1 MGLILIHIHL
11 QKLSNRAYLRVY
23 ALPYNHILHLLLK
36 SRPNICNNQNYF
48 SLDLLTPYQ
57 RERIKSPII
66 DMDNRF
72 NKVFPSFN
80 PYNPEFSPSFRII
93 DIFPGHFSFH
103 SSNKYSTDNLISHLC
118 QLNNLVIVS
127 SEDPSYTLV
136 VTNTSIKNNIAISI
150 THIHICNRPVIK
162 TVHHVVN
169 VTSTEAELFAIR
181 CGINQATN
189 IHGILKI
196 VVITNLIHSTQ
207 KFFDASH
214 HPFQIHAV
222 SILKK
227 LRKFFVQNHNN
238 SIKFWKCPSQCNWS
252 LHKVIN
258 KETKLFK
265 SIPQYPC
272 KLSWDFSKKSE

>member
-11 QKLSNRAYLRVY
+11 QKLSNRAYLRAY

-57 RERIKSPII
+57 RERIKSPIV

-103 SSNKYSTDNLISHLC
+103 SSNKYSTDNLISHSC

-136 VTNTSIKNNIAISI
+136 VTNTSIKNNIATSI
-150 THIHICNRPVIK
+150 TV
-162 TVHHVVN
+162 
-169 VTSTEAELFAIR
+169 
-181 CGINQATN
+181 
-189 IHGILKI
+189 KI
-196 VVITNLIHSTQ
+196 VDGGLYFIISFHFLFYFSFLFL
-207 KFFDASH
+207 FF
-214 HPFQIHAV
+214 FY
-222 SILKK
+222 
-227 LRKFFVQNHNN
+227 F
-238 SIKFWKCPSQCNWS
+238 
-252 LHKVIN
+252 
-258 KETKLFK
+258 
-265 SIPQYPC
+265 
-272 KLSWDFSKKSE
+272 